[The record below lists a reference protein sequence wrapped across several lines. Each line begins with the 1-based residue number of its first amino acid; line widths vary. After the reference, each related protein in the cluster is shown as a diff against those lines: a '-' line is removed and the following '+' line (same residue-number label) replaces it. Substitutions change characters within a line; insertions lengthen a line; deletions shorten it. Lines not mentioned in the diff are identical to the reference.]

1 MIEAGLLT
9 SSGSLNG
16 LGLGLSRA
24 MARSST
30 RLTASLRLAQ
40 RLRTSRDTSAAS
52 SHYATHALGDVCWSI
67 AVLPISFW
75 TICHSRSPVRW
86 LRNLYGQL
94 RRQELSRVENS
105 YLAVPMIIIIADP
118 PTVENASFMYESHMV
133 IVRMGATSSMLMSF
147 SDHPEH
153 VVLANC

>member
-16 LGLGLSRA
+16 LGLSRA
-24 MARSST
+24 MVRSST

-52 SHYATHALGDVCWSI
+52 SHYATHALGDVFWSI

-75 TICHSRSPVRW
+75 TRCHSRSPVRW
-86 LRNLYGQL
+86 LQHLSGQL

-105 YLAVPMIIIIADP
+105 YLAVPMIIIADP
-118 PTVENASFMYESHMV
+118 PTVENASFIYESHMV
-133 IVRMGATSSMLMSF
+133 ILRMGVTSSMLKSF